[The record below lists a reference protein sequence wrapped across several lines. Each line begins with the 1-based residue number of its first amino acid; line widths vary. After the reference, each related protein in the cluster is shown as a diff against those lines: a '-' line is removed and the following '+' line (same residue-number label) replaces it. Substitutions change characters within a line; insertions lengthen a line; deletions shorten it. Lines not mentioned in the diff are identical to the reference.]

1 MRRLLVVVAIALTSI
16 GLASPAL
23 AVAPQ
28 RSIPATG
35 ALFSVL
41 APVAT
46 VTTSSLSTSIT
57 IPASSPLVWFADRP
71 SRAAGTGTAAGLVA
85 NWQRLGFAAVPPNSV
100 LVLTR
105 DGMAMQQA
113 VKLSRPRTEGPLV
126 TFTITPLR
134 TAVLGMRTT
143 MPLTAGQYGAVSL
156 FVDPSGGGKTPD
168 YLVCNSPDGDKARAF
183 FLLRPVKI
191 FTRIQSAVNPQAVYV
206 NFDDAAGLANY
217 GFQVIE
223 GQFTCTTG

>member
-1 MRRLLVVVAIALTSI
+1 MRRLLVALAIALTSI

-23 AVAPQ
+23 AAPTE
-28 RSIPATG
+28 RAIPATG
-35 ALFSVL
+35 ALFSVI
-41 APVAT
+41 APTAT
-46 VTTSSLSTSIT
+46 VTTSSFSTSIT

-71 SRAAGTGTAAGLVA
+71 SRAAGTSTAAGLVA

-100 LVLTR
+100 LVSTR

-113 VKLSRPRTEGPLV
+113 FTLSRPRSEGSLV

-143 MPLTAGQYGAVSL
+143 MPLTAGQYGVVSL
-156 FVDPSGGGKTPD
+156 FVDPSGGGKAPD

-183 FLLRPVKI
+183 FQLRPVKI

-206 NFDDAAGLANY
+206 NFDDAAGLAQY

-223 GQFTCTTG
+223 GQFTCTT